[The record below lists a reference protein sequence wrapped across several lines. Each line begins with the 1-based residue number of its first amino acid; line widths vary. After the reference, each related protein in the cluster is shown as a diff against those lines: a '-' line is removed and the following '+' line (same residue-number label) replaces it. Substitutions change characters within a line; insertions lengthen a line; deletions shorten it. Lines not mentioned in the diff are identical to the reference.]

1 MDKTRERLEELI
13 RQRGDDYLG
22 LSKLLGRNAAYIQQ
36 FMKRGTPRKLD
47 EDDRR
52 TLARYF
58 GVDESELG
66 APAPEYDVT
75 MVPRL
80 VLGAS
85 AGPGGL
91 SEDGEAAGRFGFDPA
106 WLRKLGAKPD
116 ALSIIQV
123 QGDSMTP
130 TLQDGD
136 DIMVD
141 RNDAGAKLRNGI
153 YVIRVDDTLMVK
165 RLKVGAKKAHVK
177 VLSDNEAY
185 PPIEESK
192 TGQIE
197 VIGRVVWAG
206 RKVG

>member
-13 RQRGDDYLG
+13 RQRGDDYFS
-22 LSKLLGRNAAYIQQ
+22 LSKLLNRNAAYIQQ

-66 APAPEYDVT
+66 APAREYDVT

-80 VLGAS
+80 MLGAS

-91 SEDGEAAGRFGFDPA
+91 GEDGDPAGKFGFDPA

-141 RNDAGAKLRNGI
+141 RNDAGAKLRNGV
-153 YVIRVDDTLMVK
+153 YVIRIDDTLMVK
-165 RLKVGAKKAHVK
+165 RLKVAPKKAHVK

-192 TGQIE
+192 TGQVE

>member
-1 MDKTRERLEELI
+1 MDATRQRLEDLI
-13 RQRGDDYLG
+13 RERGDDYFG
-22 LSKLLGRNAAYIQQ
+22 MSKLLGRNAAYIQQ

-66 APAPEYDVT
+66 APPPAHNIQ
-75 MVPRL
+75 MVPRM

-91 SEDGEAAGRFGFDPA
+91 GEDGEPAGRFGFDSA

-123 QGDSMTP
+123 QGDSMMP

-141 RNDAGAKLRNGI
+141 RKDTGGRLRDGV
-153 YVIRVDDTLMVK
+153 YVIRLDDTLMVK
-165 RLKVGAKKAHVK
+165 RLKVGAKKAQIEVI
-177 VLSDNEAY
+177 SDNTSY
-185 PPIEESK
+185 PPIEISGVSRLE
-192 TGQIE
+192 I
-197 VIGRVVWAG
+197 VGRVVWAG